1 MTFLY
6 FKSTFET
13 HDIAAL
19 KIGQHVG
26 EVTGRSVMPNSHHPP
41 DTTKQFSVS
50 CLAWRCELGIMPH

>member
-1 MTFLY
+1 MTLLY
-6 FKSTFET
+6 FKSIFET

-41 DTTKQFSVS
+41 DTTKQS
-50 CLAWRCELGIMPH
+50 CLCRVWRGGVNWV